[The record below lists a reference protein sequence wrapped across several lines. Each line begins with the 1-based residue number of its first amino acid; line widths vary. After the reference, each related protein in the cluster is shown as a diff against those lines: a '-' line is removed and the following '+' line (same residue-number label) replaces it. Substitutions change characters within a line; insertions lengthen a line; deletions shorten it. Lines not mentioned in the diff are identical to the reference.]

1 MLGGTRKSFHFFL
14 NKKEIW
20 RRLII
25 MTGKS
30 LFESILIGLDQA
42 EEYIDGKNE
51 KDVKV
56 SRVTFYEVPKY
67 DSDAVKGIRS
77 ELKLTQKAF
86 ANLLGVSVRTVESW
100 EMGLNSPSGSS
111 VRLME
116 IYKKHPDLKE
126 ELIKR
131 DTVEV

>member
-1 MLGGTRKSFHFFL
+1 MSGGTRKSFYFFL

-20 RRLII
+20 RKLII
-25 MTGKS
+25 MNEKS
-30 LFESILIGLDQA
+30 LFESILIGLEQA

-56 SRVTFYEVPKY
+56 FRVTFYELPEY
-67 DSDAVKGIRS
+67 NSDTIKEIRN
-77 ELKLTQKAF
+77 ELMLTQKAF

-131 DTVEV
+131 DTVEI